1 MSLSIRT
8 NIASL
13 NAQRNLTNTQR
24 ALDSSI
30 ARLSS
35 GFRITKAG
43 DDAAGL
49 GISTKLESQIRSV
62 NQAQRNAN
70 DGLSV
75 VQTAEAGLNTAS
87 GILTR
92 LRELAMQ
99 AASDGIGN
107 SERAYIDTEATQ
119 LTDELTRN
127 ANTAVYNGTN
137 ILNTASGT
145 GSNLDFQVGINNVAA
160 NDRISVSTV
169 DVTASTLGL
178 TAAGFD
184 FNTKA
189 PAQAALTTIDTA
201 LETVSSKRAT
211 LGAAGNRF
219 QMAIQNIQ
227 NFSEQLSAANS
238 RIKDV
243 DVAEETSALSRSQIL
258 SQAGIS
264 VLSQAN
270 QMPQLA
276 LKLL

>member
-13 NAQRNLTNTQR
+13 NAQRNLTTAQST
-24 ALDSSI
+24 LDTSI
-30 ARLSS
+30 SRLSS

-49 GISTKLESQIRSV
+49 AISSKLEMQIRSF

-75 VQTAEAGLNTAS
+75 IQTAEAGLNTAS
-87 GILTR
+87 SILTR

-99 AASDGIGN
+99 ASSDGIGN
-107 SERAYIDTEATQ
+107 SERAYTDQEKTQ
-119 LTDELTRN
+119 LTNELTRN

-137 ILNTASGT
+137 ILNTGAT
-145 GSNLDFQVGINNVAA
+145 NLDFQVGINNVAA

-169 DVTASTLGL
+169 DVTSSTLGL
-178 TAAGFD
+178 SAAGFS
-184 FNTKA
+184 FATKA
-189 PAQAALTTIDTA
+189 SAQAALGTIDAA
-201 LETVSSKRAT
+201 LETLSSARAK

-219 QMAIQNIQ
+219 TMAISNIQ
-227 NFSEQLSAANS
+227 NFSEQLSAANA

-243 DVAEETSALSRSQIL
+243 DVAEETSALSRAQIL
-258 SQAGIS
+258 SQSAIS
-264 VLSQAN
+264 VLAQAN
-270 QMPQLA
+270 QMPQMA
-276 LKLL
+276 LKLLS

>member
-49 GISTKLESQIRSV
+49 GISTKLESQIRSF

-137 ILNTASGT
+137 ILNTGA
-145 GSNLDFQVGINNVAA
+145 SNLDFQVGINNVAA

-189 PAQAALTTIDTA
+189 SAQAALTTIHTA

-211 LGAAGNRF
+211 LGAACNRF

-243 DVAEETSALSRSQIL
+243 DVAEETSALTRAQIL

-276 LKLL
+276 